1 MNSHYRPLRSG
12 KWSLAAAVIVP
23 MLLAAGVYVALD
35 RPSIPVPVAVAPP
48 DTAQRHTKSELSY
61 GPSPMPKAP
70 AAVVP
75 PKSAALRALGPGVF
89 KCEDSNGAVTYSQY
103 PCDDGKMV
111 DTRPTSGGF
120 SDQWSIS
127 VKRAE

>member
-12 KWSLAAAVIVP
+12 KWSLAAAVTLPV
-23 MLLAAGVYVALD
+23 LLAVGVYLALD
-35 RPSIPVPVAVAPP
+35 WPSIPLPIAVAPP
-48 DTAQRHTKSELSY
+48 DTALRHTKTELLY
-61 GPSPMPKAP
+61 RPTPTPKAP
-70 AAVVP
+70 PAVVI
-75 PKSAALRALGPGVF
+75 PKSSALRALGPGVF

-103 PCDDGKMV
+103 PCDDGKLV

>member
-1 MNSHYRPLRSG
+1 MPGRSER
-12 KWSLAAAVIVP
+12 
-23 MLLAAGVYVALD
+23 AGNCGDFRIGEIAIAIQPKRLPGRAGDQATFDHILD
-35 RPSIPVPVAVAPP
+35 RPIGVREG
-48 DTAQRHTKSELSY
+48 DHGHTASDRL
-61 GPSPMPKAP
+61 GRFDLAP

>member
-12 KWSLAAAVIVP
+12 KWSLTAAVIVP
-23 MLLAAGVYVALD
+23 VLLATGVYVALD
-35 RPSIPVPVAVAPP
+35 RPSIPVPVVVEPP
-48 DTAQRHTKSELSY
+48 DTAQRHTKSELLY
-61 GPSPMPKAP
+61 RPTPTPKAP

-89 KCEDSNGAVTYSQY
+89 KCEAASGAVTYSQY